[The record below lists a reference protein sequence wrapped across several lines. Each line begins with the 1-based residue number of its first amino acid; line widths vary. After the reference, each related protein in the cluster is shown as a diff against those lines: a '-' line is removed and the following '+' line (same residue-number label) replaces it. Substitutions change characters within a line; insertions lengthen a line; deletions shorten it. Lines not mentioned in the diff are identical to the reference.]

1 MSLWSHSD
9 EIAHHFRRYEEKELL
24 EKVDKSGLK
33 IINHSFFN
41 TLFYP
46 VTKIIRIF
54 KNKFHDNKTDLD
66 TSSVTPFLNAILAKI
81 FASEKF
87 YLRKNRFN
95 VGVSL
100 IMACEK

>member
-1 MSLWSHSD
+1 MSLWSHHD
-9 EIAHHFRRYEEKELL
+9 ELNHHYRRYEQAELL
-24 EKVDKSGLK
+24 EKVEKSGLK
-33 IINHSFFN
+33 ILNYSFFN
-41 TLFYP
+41 SLLYP
-46 VTKIIRIF
+46 VVKAVRTFKKRFKI
-54 KNKFHDNKTDLD
+54 N
-66 TSSVTPFLNAILAKI
+66 SVDVSDSGNFLTNAILTKF